1 MSVNDFL
8 TKINVQLLWEV
19 VTDDDLLQNQ
29 PNEILQ
35 QISNT
40 FEKNIRGFNE
50 VEKKTSSNL
59 MNMNKKFI
67 SLIMNRANVIIS
79 QSQNKNKNKKEIITS
94 SDLQTE
100 RQTIFEKE
108 LSQKQNEF
116 SNAMSLPVPPVPKF
130 TDDNLDKPINEME
143 LEIKKALEQR
153 KYDVEQLNKTLS
165 NTNADSW
172 LKSQDTSIKNEKLVP
187 QINKNNS
194 IKYIKIN
201 NENIE
206 NSIIKKDIIDLAPKK
221 HISWQD
227 ENISLNMSSEN
238 EDILF
243 ENNIFKKLKKITPEK
258 SQEIT
263 ITRLSILEEKI
274 EEINNNINLIL
285 QLLQKK

>member
-8 TKINVQLLWEV
+8 TKHNLQLLWEV

-29 PNEILQ
+29 PNDILT

-79 QSQNKNKNKKEIITS
+79 QSQNKNKKAIITS

-108 LSQKQNEF
+108 LSQKQSEF
-116 SNAMSLPVPPVPKF
+116 SNAMSLPIPPVPKF
-130 TDDNLDKPINEME
+130 NDDNLDKPINEME

-165 NTNADSW
+165 NTNAD
-172 LKSQDTSIKNEKLVP
+172 
-187 QINKNNS
+187 
-194 IKYIKIN
+194 
-201 NENIE
+201 
-206 NSIIKKDIIDLAPKK
+206 
-221 HISWQD
+221 
-227 ENISLNMSSEN
+227 
-238 EDILF
+238 
-243 ENNIFKKLKKITPEK
+243 
-258 SQEIT
+258 
-263 ITRLSILEEKI
+263 
-274 EEINNNINLIL
+274 
-285 QLLQKK
+285 

>member
-206 NSIIKKDIIDLAPKK
+206 NSIIKKDIIDLVPKK